1 MWVIKGEGPS
11 PAEITGSLV
20 SQKAGPALSHLSP
33 TLSHLVPSAWER
45 VCAFCRQ
52 ACVCGGVRVCVVR
65 SLGLHVLQ
73 SASGPGLA
81 FIVFTEAVLHM
92 PGAPAWAVLFFGM
105 LFTLGLSTMF
115 GGMEAVI
122 TPMLDVGVLPRWVPK
137 EALTGECTA
146 RPPWR
151 TRPQHPAIH
160 SHLLSRRPS
169 WMESTRGQA

>member
-1 MWVIKGEGPS
+1 M
-11 PAEITGSLV
+11 
-20 SQKAGPALSHLSP
+20 
-33 TLSHLVPSAWER
+33 PSAWER

-115 GGMEAVI
+115 GSMEAVI

-151 TRPQHPAIH
+151 TRPQHLAIH